1 MSTATDPAGSPGT
14 DPAGTTAA
22 PPSENRAE
30 TNAAIRGLVDAT
42 QLERGVADELIDR
55 GATVD
60 QARADL
66 FDRLVKRTGT
76 PIRHQRVEQ
85 GVSHEDPAK
94 LVLRMAGALYCRLTG
109 TKPADDERPY
119 MNLRTMDM
127 VRIMLEARGERGL
140 SLLGPDELLQR
151 AMHTTGDFPQ
161 LLTGTGNRVLM
172 GAFQA
177 ASSPLKL
184 LARQTTIAD
193 FRAKTTIKVSGM
205 GALTKVGESGEI
217 KSTTRAE
224 AKEAY
229 RLATFAR
236 IFSLSRQAVIN
247 DDLGGLQDFSA
258 AAGRAAAET
267 EASELL
273 ALLTANSGN
282 GATLDDTNPLFHSSH
297 GNKAASG
304 GAIAV
309 ATLSAA
315 RKAMR
320 EQKDLDGTTPINVVP
335 KYLLV
340 STAKETLAEQVLAS
354 LYAAAIADVNPFSG
368 KLQLLVEP
376 RLGGNP
382 WWVFADAAQAPV
394 LEYAYLSSAQGPQI
408 ASREG
413 WDTLGME
420 FRVVLD
426 FGCGVVDHRG
436 AYLDPGA

>member
-1 MSTATDPAGSPGT
+1 MENAPATEAAGGSGTST
-14 DPAGTTAA
+14 
-22 PPSENRAE
+22 PPPVIDR
-30 TNAAIRGLVDAT
+30 AAINAEIRSLTDAAG
-42 QLERGVADELIDR
+42 LERSVADELIDR
-55 GATVD
+55 SVTVD
-60 QARADL
+60 QARAHL
-66 FDRLVKRTGT
+66 FDHLVKRTGT
-76 PIRHQRVEQ
+76 PIQHQRIEP
-85 GVSHEDPAK
+85 GTSHEDPG
-94 LVLRMAGALYCRLTG
+94 VMVIRMSGALHCRMTG
-109 TKPADDERPY
+109 AKPADDERQY
-119 MNLRTMDM
+119 MNLRTVDM
-127 VRIMLEARGERGL
+127 AKMLLKARNERGVDF
-140 SLLGPDELLQR
+140 LGPDELLKR

-177 ASSPLKL
+177 AASPLKL
-184 LARQTTIAD
+184 LARQTTITD

-205 GALTKVGESGEI
+205 GKLEKVGESGEI

-224 AKEAY
+224 AKESY

-236 IFSLSRQAVIN
+236 MFSLSRQAIIN

-267 EASELL
+267 EAGELVT
-273 ALLTANSGN
+273 LLSANGGSGV
-282 GATLDDTNPLFHSSH
+282 TMDDTKALFHADH

-309 ATLSAA
+309 ATLGAA
-315 RKAMR
+315 RQAMR
-320 EQKDLDGTTPINVVP
+320 EQKDLDGVTPINVTP
-335 KYLLV
+335 KFLLT

-354 LYAAAIADVNPFSG
+354 LYAATIAEVNPFSG

-376 RLGGNP
+376 RLSGNP
-382 WWVFADAAQAPV
+382 WWVFADPAQAPV

-426 FGCGVVDHRG
+426 FGCGAVDHRG
-436 AYLDPGA
+436 AYLNPGA